1 MKSVSF
7 KLSLVGALLSAAFV
21 LPVQAE
27 QPQARSVWSGSDG
40 AARSGGFNLEEQRR
54 RRRPIIPPPAPVEPE
69 DPIETPPTEP
79 ELPVTQAWMSPEVGD
94 AWRQGYKG
102 QGTTITVVD
111 DFSNSSR
118 FSGDL
123 GTGQIQQGHGFWT
136 SQQASMVAPEATVV
150 QSHWSSSS
158 AVPLAASGLNVLNLS
173 YGIMA
178 TPGYDASQINWGAQ
192 QGSIIDYARNGS
204 AVVVKSAG
212 NGGVAVGSAEGS
224 YWTGRSVDYLNVALK
239 GAPAAILVGA
249 LTRNGSPT
257 SKASLASYSNYPG
270 NDATYQKNF
279 LVVGV
284 ASDITGLAG
293 TSFAAPIVSGYAA
306 VIGSKFT
313 SATPTQIVNQLLNT
327 ARTDTLS
334 NYRAS
339 VYGRGEASLTRALA
353 PVSIR

>member
-1 MKSVSF
+1 MKSVSI
-7 KLSLVGALLSAAFV
+7 KLSLLGALLSAAFA

-27 QPQARSVWSGSDG
+27 QPQARSLWSGSDH
-40 AARSGGFNLEEQRR
+40 AARSGGFNLEER

-69 DPIETPPTEP
+69 DPVEPPSTGS
-79 ELPVTQAWMSPEVGD
+79 ELPVIQAWMAPDIGD

-111 DFSNSSR
+111 DFSNSNP

-123 GTGQIQQGHGFWT
+123 GTGKIQQGHGFWT

-150 QSHWSSSS
+150 QKHWNSSSS
-158 AVPLAASGLNVLNLS
+158 LPLAASGLNVLNLS
-173 YGIMA
+173 YGFMA
-178 TPGYDASQINWGAQ
+178 APGYDVSQMNWDRQ
-192 QGSIIDYARNGS
+192 QASIIDYARNGS

-212 NGGVAVGSAEGS
+212 NGGVAVGTAEGS
-224 YWTGRSVDYLNVALK
+224 YWTGRSLDYLNVALK
-239 GAPAAILVGA
+239 GAQAAILVGA
-249 LTRNGSPT
+249 LTSNGSPT
-257 SKASLASYSNYPG
+257 KQASLASYSNYPG

-279 LVVGV
+279 VVVGV
-284 ASDITGLAG
+284 ASNVTGLAG
-293 TSFAAPIVSGYAA
+293 TSFAAPIVTGYAA

-313 SATPTQIVNQLLNT
+313 SATPTQVVNQLLNT
-327 ARTDTLS
+327 ARTDTLR